1 MSLQF
6 PKNFIWGAATS
17 SYQVEGNNTNA
28 DWWPWEIATNHER
41 SGEACRHYEFYEQD
55 FDLAKSLHH
64 NAHRLSIEW
73 SRIEPVEGQFSQ
85 KELDHYIAVIL
96 ALRARGIEPLVTLH
110 HFTNPIWFSQKGG
123 WTRKENISAFLR
135 YADFVVQGLAK
146 HVHYWMTINE
156 PTVYFSHSFLW
167 GVWPPQEKSVGKSL
181 AVFDNLAQA
190 HIATYRAI
198 HAIYQKSNLPAP
210 EVSIAQHLQAFV
222 ACDNTFRNRFA
233 AGFREKWYNFLFID
247 KVFDAGTLDFLGVNF
262 YSRQQ
267 VDLKGWGFK
276 NLTTDV
282 CTSGHDPVKKNSL
295 GWDIYPQGL
304 HKILLKVKKYNLPV
318 IITENGICTLDDD
331 LRWEYIVAHLKVLH
345 LALSQG
351 VDIRGYL
358 YWSLL
363 DNFEWAQGFG
373 PRFGLIHVDYQTFK
387 RTVKDSAQ
395 KLAKVYQAGSL
406 E

>member
-6 PKNFIWGAATS
+6 PKNFIWGSATS
-17 SYQVEGNNTNA
+17 SYQVEGNNSNA
-28 DWWPWEIATNHER
+28 DWWDWEIKTNHER
-41 SGEACRHYEFYEQD
+41 SGQACRHYELYEED
-55 FDLAKSLHH
+55 FDLAKGLHH

-73 SRIEPVEGQFSQ
+73 SRIEPSEGQFSS

-123 WTRKENISAFLR
+123 WTQAKNISAFLR
-135 YADFVVQGLAK
+135 YANFVVEGLAK
-146 HVHYWMTINE
+146 HVQYWMTINE

-167 GVWPPQEKSVGKSL
+167 GAWPPQQKSVLKSI
-181 AVFDNLAQA
+181 AVFDNLAWA
-190 HIATYRAI
+190 HIKTYQNI
-198 HAIYQKSNLPAP
+198 HNIYQKLALPSP
-210 EVSIAQHLQAFV
+210 QVSIAQHLQAFV
-222 ACDNTFRNRFA
+222 PCDDTFRNRFA
-233 AGFREKWYNFLFID
+233 AGFREKWYNFLFVD
-247 KVFDAGTLDFLGVNF
+247 KIYAAGTLDFLGVNF

-282 CTSGHDPVKKNSL
+282 CTAGHDPVKKNSL
-295 GWDIYPQGL
+295 GWDIYPKGL
-304 HKILLKVKKYNLPV
+304 HKILLKVKEYNLPV

-331 LRWEYIVAHLKVLH
+331 LRWEYIVDHLKVLH
-345 LALSQG
+345 QALSQG

-363 DNFEWAQGFG
+363 DNFEWDKGFG

-387 RTVKDSAQ
+387 RTVKDSA
-395 KLAKVYQAGSL
+395 KSLAKVYQTGCL